1 MAKKK
6 AGPQNVNNVKSS
18 NFLPSVFQTELN
30 KSWLDSTLDQMVSK
44 GPLENIHGYVGS
56 KHGKV
61 SIASDEYL
69 DTKETKNQLKPAVVS
84 YNKQKELTNAITFDD
99 IANSINSNFATYN
112 YNAAYSSNR
121 YTFNPPIDIDKFVNY
136 NNYHWVPE
144 LPVYESIWTGASKN
158 PITDIQTNGKSTL
171 VDDNNTF
178 KVENNML
185 IKFTGSGWDSSVL
198 NKTYIVAGSSGK
210 HKLYEYIDENNIR
223 VYNNTV
229 KHSENNDGVWWNGI
243 LHNAELNTGYSGS
256 PEQLLSTYNTSNPRL
271 PYFDGFNF
279 PQLESNS
286 TQLIKNT
293 LVKFTGS
300 WTHTGITNSTD
311 IFSLTINE
319 TTGNV
324 SITAATTDE
333 IALANTKLSP
343 DNNLMYDEGYAV
355 DPQKDYIVIAKD
367 DSFQTAWSRAN
378 HWVNSSTIKKLQEL
392 IPTYDF
398 TEIKNIKRK
407 ALRPIIEYNCG
418 IHLWNHAASYVGQYL
433 GAVYGLA
440 QADAKPTT
448 VGDKYLYV
456 DNSDV
461 NDRIYTVASGTDTFE
476 SLTVND
482 TFSIKST
489 TQTSWVEAD
498 GYYDGTKVILA
509 QQKTKINQYPL
520 YKFFNT
526 DGVPLEGGC
535 NKSFTGDKIFGY
547 KEGTGAND
555 TELGF
560 PLCYKDTGKQYAE
573 YEFENFIL
581 TNKYYTNHSNAEYSK
596 ATYSKEQVGYNFF
609 KQKNVLKTIYTQAG
623 TNAGAFNTAQYKVDT
638 IDTSLEIPYGHSNWR
653 QDSKYL
659 IHKINDNVSITTA
672 YGDGTNNV
680 MQIGNAELYTVGKSQ
695 TIVFENLTDL
705 SLKVFS
711 HGVDIEITSI
721 PEITF
726 TRSGNKITLETSAS
740 SNDIHFDIIA
750 YGTTILQSFIIT
762 DDWDSSLY
770 KLTINGKNINPTK
783 VTVNATTISIDES
796 ELAIDDL
803 VDFSW
808 RSNDLTNKS
817 TNISLPDT
825 HIHNSSNSLVETF
838 TISETINHWTDKIN
852 AMPGFDGSLYGENNF
867 ASIPHTTQNGGTIF
881 IHENNSILHDI
892 NYSNKHLTLSGAL
905 VEQGKEFDAF
915 RTRVGA
921 QAKRQYTIG
930 AENIQELTD
939 NAINEIVR
947 NKQTNS
953 LYSTSNMLYGDLDH
967 QQTFT
972 LEGLPSTFTKIFKTR
987 FIFNGDVNIRDHVYV
1002 YLTEHDGNDKQ
1013 VRRLLLKDRD
1023 YKFLGDTVILTLD
1036 YESTLDSD
1044 KTRPTIEIYH
1054 IKMDENSFVPPSMVK
1069 LGLAYGVE
1077 PQVNN
1082 GILYTHDGKQISVTN
1097 ESSLIDIDSTTFDPV
1112 NAVIYELEK
1121 RIYAGLVKEDYMY
1134 NDENKGRDRFNSPV
1148 DYLPTEHVDTWFAL
1162 NDLNN
1167 YVEKY
1172 YYRWATQNKI
1182 TSLNTDNYYDAA
1194 DPFTWNYSTLSLG
1207 SESMPGHWK
1216 GAYTHIFGTCTP
1228 HLTPWHMLGHAF
1240 KPTWWDTHYSWTDA
1254 TKRTAL
1260 INALTNGIVSNPSI
1274 NDIQV
1279 LRNAR
1284 YTWDWRDV
1292 PTGKCPVK
1300 TDGTLEDPDTV
1311 LGTPSN
1317 VDKEQDFVFGDWGP
1331 VEVQWRFSAEGQA
1344 VLLDAVLKLNPAR
1357 AWADFFQPGIIGK
1370 HNSVISNINYYT
1382 EVLPTAKDYKIA
1394 GKIYENSVQSLTLKN
1409 TSADT
1414 LEDTGYFKV
1423 LDDNLSTIAKARYRF
1438 TTDTATGSTNIL
1450 SLIDRGL
1457 NFTGHPIV
1465 SYHGSDSVVNTLN
1478 VDIQLQQVPFTA
1490 NGIAQAQYNYVIRNN
1505 IDVSLEDLYT
1515 KLSTKLQAKIN
1526 GFTNKH
1532 LLNVY
1537 SDTSASGDFEL
1548 GIEDFNVNM
1557 YEGAVNKLIT
1567 ASSVTITKQGLGY
1580 EINGFNNNTR
1590 EFKFYEPN
1598 LVNATDYTTQTVA
1611 GQQSIRRYNKFV
1623 TVPSIIEYGSQLS
1636 KIQDTYNFI
1645 RGYWNWLSTQ
1655 GYTTSQD
1662 GDSSAIEFVEW
1673 SLTAEVND
1681 TITLQIGKQ
1690 VKFAPTTG
1698 HVYEYNRLSYNT
1710 NDILAFDYKKI
1721 DNSSLGIKRTD
1732 GTATIETKDNTYIAS
1747 VTSAVL
1753 DYEHIVIFENKTK
1766 LGINIFDDIKNN
1778 MQERLLISGQRTQQW
1793 TGEKKAPGYL
1803 IVDDH
1808 IVQNFDSAVQQV
1820 DDIYR
1825 TDVDEFNE
1833 SFSKAKDLT
1842 IGNTEGQLL
1851 DNLGINKNVLT
1862 RYHQGLIKEKGTLGA
1877 IEHIGKSDILHNSE
1891 TTVSAHEQYM
1901 FRQSYLGNDDFDNA
1915 LEIEIV
1921 SSDVNSSP
1929 QALTLDTTWNES
1941 NVIVATSDKI
1951 VNDKSITF
1959 NVVSYDDSPSDIL
1972 TGGEPRQA
1980 ETKYSILNST
1990 QLSDVFDSTADYA
2003 IIPTWNSTTSYKK
2016 GDKVRYRGELWEC
2029 IENFTGLDLVSPT
2042 IEETSALARTQQV
2055 IEYDTVANIGG
2066 TTVTIQR
2073 QNTVFDDI
2081 VATGSSFTPFL
2092 ESETLNIGYS
2102 GSMTP
2107 ITFSKQDSVATVI
2120 GPAEIIANAGPP
2132 VFTNVTG
2139 KSITIAIRNTVG
2151 GVVTDTDYIVNFDT
2165 TPANKTEN
2173 FTGQGPMTDTF
2184 TIAETLSS
2192 STYGVGSV
2200 TVNGSSTT
2208 AFTVTGQSLVFDSAP
2223 ALNDAIVVTLVHQPD
2238 QMSASQVVDRIN
2250 SQVTDT
2256 NFTASLDTSAVYD
2269 ALKLSYGGT
2278 NADDPNKSLVLKAGS
2293 TNNDLGFITSPIN
2306 QQKQA
2311 FQNVTGV
2318 ITPTNLTVEE
2328 VRDQINNTSALSSS
2342 ITATVSSGNLVLT
2355 DTDGSQALSLTG
2367 SAVAKL
2373 GLNAN
2378 YPVSTTQ
2385 VNRKATYTEAVADI
2399 QAALTAA
2406 SITDISILV
2415 VGNAIR
2421 ITSTA
2426 ASLELGDT
2434 TFNSQI
2440 GLATGT
2446 IFALEGDVENDW
2458 DTEHRNYFTE
2468 ITNDPA
2474 LYNILIAD
2482 DSDFEVESSGSVVTK
2497 FWGWNV
2503 LQVTQSSTTP
2513 LYSLPSAVANAATVL
2528 NGGTPTTCGICAGTS
2543 SKDGNDAEITT
2554 NVPHGLEVGDWV
2566 QLLNTDTTPT
2576 IDGIHKVTKVSANDN
2591 QVFYIDEYIEK
2602 CGNAVSIMP
2611 LVTTR
2616 FVNID
2621 QRDGDGTSAYNNIT
2635 GAENLS
2641 RWNIPT
2647 GAHTFLNYV
2656 DGVRGTYVYK
2666 KGTTSPIRVNTTRP
2680 TNTDVDSVLIYNH
2693 KENKS
2698 KVQLEA
2704 WDPMRKIIPG
2714 IAQQNLDYIN
2724 FSDNAIYNTST
2735 DDNYAEDLDNAWG
2748 TEQIGTRWWDL
2759 SKARYYDYDQG
2770 PDLAYKTSQ
2779 WGALYPGA
2787 EIIVWEWIKSNVA
2800 PDDYADAVTESKE
2813 IFGTVATGEAY
2824 SIYDSVAKETL
2835 YYYTTEK
2842 EYNSGTG
2849 AYNDV
2854 YYYWVKNKTT
2864 TSDERTLSATD
2875 VANIIKS
2882 PSVNGVSWFAVA
2894 GENEI
2899 IVDNIN
2905 YYVEDN
2911 NTVLQVNKAG
2921 NKYNSHNEWT
2931 VIAKDSDLIP
2941 EYYINGM
2948 KRNFAGVDI
2957 NDVTLPYSSLHRFNR
2972 YGDDLSIGQ
2981 TWFNNLPEARRNA
2994 IVTLNTQLK
3003 NINLNDEFE
3012 GTWDRTLIANDFPK
3026 LLWKWIDYTL
3036 KSYTGTYNHT
3046 ITIKKYS
3053 ELDSIDKNLHSVAKL
3068 KVFDE
3073 VDAVDRSEIYAYNSL
3088 DKVWELVLKK
3098 NNTIKFDEGLMS
3110 AVGGW
3115 DVNVWDSTPW
3125 DFANIADYWETLID
3139 ALNNDI
3145 FVDYN
3150 KHEMNKF
3157 FFSVVH
3163 YILSSFE
3170 QTTWIRKTT
3179 YVKLEF
3185 TDPIQTKIKKYSKNK
3200 INNIIGYVQEV
3211 KPFHTKS
3218 STVLTRHTN
3227 TETVG
3232 LTVTETP
3239 QTVITI
3245 KPQSY
3250 DAVYGGDQ
3258 YAGAPDWGTTFEDY
3272 ITGTGT
3278 DVISGPDFISPEE
3291 FNYTTGGDNRN
3302 SLVEVKPLELLRI
3315 NVQTNASGSTH
3326 ANDSLT
3332 FAHIQDYS
3340 GHVNAYALT
3349 EAKETTLTS
3358 PLTLTDTTISVAS
3371 TTAFSSVGIAYIKGE
3386 LIEYVVADATTLG
3399 ITKRELAG
3407 TFKVPASTGD
3417 SITDVTNS
3425 KLTFANDDPSHY
3437 QYNTLSDTI
3446 LNSPGSTQ
3454 AQELQSLGKGIEL

>member
-6 AGPQNVNNVKSS
+6 AGPQKVNNVKSS
-18 NFLPSVFQTELN
+18 NFLPSVFQTDLN

-44 GPLENIHGYVGS
+44 GPLENIHGYIGS
-56 KHGKV
+56 KNGNISV
-61 SIASDEYL
+61 ASDNYL
-69 DTKETKNQLKPAVVS
+69 DAKETKNQLKPAIVS
-84 YNKQKELTNAITFDD
+84 YNNQKELTNAITFDD
-99 IANSINSNFATYN
+99 IASSINSNFATYN

-121 YTFNPPIDIDKFVNY
+121 YTFNPPINIDKFVNY
-136 NNYHWVPE
+136 NNYRWVPE
-144 LPVYESIWTGASKN
+144 LPIYESIWTGASKN
-158 PITDIQTNGKSTL
+158 PITDIQTNGISTL

-178 KVENNML
+178 IVENQML

-198 NKTYIVAGSSGK
+198 NKTYIVAGSVGK
-210 HKLYEYIDENNIR
+210 HKLYEYLDASGNR

-229 KHSENNDGVWWNGI
+229 SHSEDADGVWWNGI

-256 PEQLLSTYNTSNPRL
+256 PEQLVSTYNTSNPRL

-279 PQLESNS
+279 PQLTSNS

-300 WTHTGITNSTD
+300 WTHTGITNNTD
-311 IFSLTINE
+311 IFSLTVDD

-324 SITAATTDE
+324 TITAATADE

-343 DNNLMYDEGYAV
+343 DNNLMYNQGYPV

-367 DSFQTAWSRAN
+367 DSNQTAWSRAN
-378 HWVNSSTIKKLQEL
+378 HWVNSSTINKLVDL

-398 TEIKNIKRK
+398 SEIKNIKRK
-407 ALRPIIEYNCG
+407 AQRPIIEYNAEL
-418 IHLWNHAASYVGQYL
+418 HLW
-433 GAVYGLA
+433 
-440 QADAKPTT
+440 D
-448 VGDKYLYV
+448 
-456 DNSDV
+456 
-461 NDRIYTVASGTDTFE
+461 
-476 SLTVND
+476 
-482 TFSIKST
+482 
-489 TQTSWVEAD
+489 TQT
-498 GYYDGTKVILA
+498 KI
-509 QQKTKINQYPL
+509 KINQYPL

-526 DGVPLEGGC
+526 DGDPLEGGC

-547 KEGTGAND
+547 KEGTGTND

-560 PLCYKDTGKQYAE
+560 PLSYKDTPTGAE

-581 TNKYYTNHSNAEYSK
+581 THKYYTNHSNAEYSR
-596 ATYSKEQVGYNFF
+596 AMYSKEQVGYNFF
-609 KQKNVLKTIYTQAG
+609 KQNNVLKTIYTPAG
-623 TNAGAFNTAQYKVDT
+623 NNAGAFETAQYKVST
-638 IDTSLEIPYGHSNWR
+638 IDAPLEIPHGHNNWR

-659 IHKINDNVSITTA
+659 IHKINNNISITTA
-672 YGDGTNNV
+672 YSDGTSNI
-680 MQIGNAELYTVGKSQ
+680 MQTGNAELYTVGESR
-695 TIVFENLTDL
+695 TIEFNNLTDIT
-705 SLKVFS
+705 STEIKVIS
-711 HGVDIEITSI
+711 NGVDIESTSI

-726 TRSGNKITLETSAS
+726 TRSGNKITLVTSAS
-740 SNDIHFDIIA
+740 SNNKQFNIVHDD
-750 YGTTILQSFIIT
+750 GSTVTVLQSFIIT
-762 DDWDSSLY
+762 NEWDKSLY
-770 KLTINGKNINPTK
+770 KLTINGKQIDSAK

-796 ELAIDDL
+796 ELALNDL

-808 RSNDLTNKS
+808 RSNDLTNKAS
-817 TNISLPDT
+817 NISLPDT
-825 HIHNSSNSLVETF
+825 HIHNSTNSIIETF
-838 TISETINHWTDKIN
+838 TISETINHWTDKLN
-852 AMPGFDGSLYGENNF
+852 AMPGFNGSTFGENNF
-867 ASIPHTTQNGGTIF
+867 NSVPHTTQNGGTIF
-881 IHENNSILHDI
+881 IHENNSVMHDI
-892 NYSNKHLTLSGAL
+892 NYSNKSLTLSGVL
-905 VEQGKEFDAF
+905 LEQGKDFDAF

-921 QAKRQYTIG
+921 QAKRQFTIG
-930 AENIQELTD
+930 AENVQELTD
-939 NAINEIVR
+939 NAIIEIIR
-947 NKQTNS
+947 NNQKNK
-953 LYSTSNMLYGDLDH
+953 LYNTSNMLYGDLSN
-967 QQTFT
+967 QQTFV
-972 LEGLPSTFTKIFKTR
+972 LENDPSTFTKIFKTR
-987 FIFNGDVNIRDHVYV
+987 FVFNGDVNIRDHVYV

-1013 VRRLLLKDRD
+1013 IRRLLLKDRD
-1023 YKFLGDTVILTLD
+1023 YKFLGETVILTLD
-1036 YESTLDSD
+1036 YESTLDSNLTQP
-1044 KTRPTIEIYH
+1044 KLEIYH
-1054 IKMDENSFVPPSMVK
+1054 IKMDTECFVPPSMVK

-1097 ESSLIDIDSTTFDPV
+1097 EASLLDIDSATFDPV

-1121 RIYAGLVKEDYMY
+1121 RIHAGLVKEDYMY

-1148 DYLPTEHVDTWFAL
+1148 EYLPTEHVNTWFKL

-1167 YVEKY
+1167 YVETY

-1194 DPFTWNYSTLSLG
+1194 DPFTWNYSTLSIG

-1216 GAYTHIFGTCTP
+1216 GAYTHIFGTATP

-1260 INALTNGIVSNPSI
+1260 INALTNGIVSNPSS
-1274 NDIQV
+1274 NDIQI

-1284 YTWDWRDV
+1284 YTWDWAS
-1292 PTGKCPVK
+1292 KCPVK

-1331 VEVQWRFSAEGQA
+1331 VEAQWRQSAEGQA
-1344 VLLDAVLKLNPAR
+1344 VLLDAVLKLNPAK
-1357 AWADFFQPGIIGK
+1357 AWTDFFQPGMIGK
-1370 HNSVISNINYYT
+1370 YNSAISNINYYT
-1382 EVLPTAKDYKIA
+1382 EVLPKVAEYKIP
-1394 GKIYENSVQSLTLKN
+1394 GKIYEKTIESLTLN
-1409 TSADT
+1409 STSADT
-1414 LEDTGYFKV
+1414 LENTGYFKV

-1438 TTDTATGSTNIL
+1438 TTDTATGSTDTL

-1457 NFTGHPIV
+1457 NFTGQPIV
-1465 SYHGSDSVVNTLN
+1465 SYHGSDSVINTLN
-1478 VDIQLQQVPFTA
+1478 VSIRLQQIPFTA
-1490 NGIAQAQYNYVIRNN
+1490 NGISQAQYNYILRNN
-1505 IDVSLEDLYT
+1505 MDVSLEELYT
-1515 KLSTKLQAKIN
+1515 NLITKLQAKLN

-1532 LLNVY
+1532 LINVH
-1537 SDTSASGDFEL
+1537 SDTSTVGDFEL

-1557 YEGAVNKLIT
+1557 YEGALNKLTT
-1567 ASSVTITKQGLGY
+1567 ASSVTVTKRELGY
-1580 EINGFNNNTR
+1580 EIDGFNNNTR

-1598 LVNATDYTTQTVA
+1598 LVNATDYTTQTIA
-1611 GQQSIRRYNKFV
+1611 GQQTVRRYNKFV
-1623 TVPSIIEYGSQLS
+1623 TVPSIIEYNSQLS
-1636 KIQDTYNFI
+1636 RVQDTYNFI
-1645 RGYWNWLSTQ
+1645 RGYWHWMSAE
-1655 GYTTSQD
+1655 GYTLEQD

-1673 SLTAEVND
+1673 ALTAEVND

-1690 VKFAPTTG
+1690 IKFKPASG
-1698 HVYEYNRLSYNT
+1698 HTYEYNRLSYNT
-1710 NDILAFDYKKI
+1710 NDILASDYKKI
-1721 DNSSLGIKRTD
+1721 DNSVLGIKRMN
-1732 GTATIETKDNTYIAS
+1732 GEVTIETKDNTYIAS
-1747 VTSAVL
+1747 TTSAVL

-1778 MQERLLISGQRTQQW
+1778 MQERLLLSGQRTQQW

-1808 IVQNFDSAVQQV
+1808 IIQNFDSAVQQI

-1825 TDVDEFNE
+1825 TDVDEFNQN
-1833 SFSKAKDLT
+1833 FSKAKDLT
-1842 IGNTEGQLL
+1842 IGKVEGRLL
-1851 DNLGINKNVLT
+1851 DNLGINENVIT

-1877 IEHIGKSDILHNSE
+1877 VEHIGKSDILHNSE
-1891 TTVSAHEQYM
+1891 TTVSAYEQYM
-1901 FRQSYLGNDDFDNA
+1901 FRQSYLGNDDFEDA

-1921 SSDVNSSP
+1921 SSDINSSP
-1929 QALTLDTTWNES
+1929 QAIVLDETWDES
-1941 NVIVATSDKI
+1941 NVIKATSDKI
-1951 VNDKSITF
+1951 VNDKTTTF
-1959 NVVSYDDSPSDIL
+1959 DVLSYDNSSSDIL
-1972 TGGEPRQA
+1972 TGGEARQS
-1980 ETKYSILNST
+1980 ETRYSILNST
-1990 QLSDVFDSTADYA
+1990 KLSDVFDSTADYA
-2003 IIPTWNSTTSYKK
+2003 IIPTWLPTVSYKK

-2029 IENFTGLDLVSPT
+2029 IENFTGLDTVTPI
-2042 IEETSALARTQQV
+2042 IEETSQLATTQQV
-2055 IEYDTVANIGG
+2055 IDYDTVANIGG

-2107 ITFSKQDSVATVI
+2107 ITFSKQESIPTVI

-2132 VFTNVTG
+2132 TFSDIRG
-2139 KSITIAIRNTVG
+2139 KAITIAIRNTVSG
-2151 GVVTDTDYIVNFDT
+2151 TVTDTDYIVDFDT
-2165 TPANKTEN
+2165 HPADVTEN
-2173 FTGQGPMTDTF
+2173 FTGDGATTTF
-2184 TIAETLSS
+2184 TISTPLSA
-2192 STYGVGSV
+2192 STYGIDEVRVAGIVQTSPADY
-2200 TVNGSSTT
+2200 S
-2208 AFTVTGQSLVFDSAP
+2208 VTGQVITFTTQP
-2223 ALNDAIVVTLVHQPD
+2223 ANLASILVTLVHQPV
-2238 QMSASQVVDRIN
+2238 QMSSTQILNAIN
-2250 SQVTDT
+2250 TAVTDS
-2256 NFTASLDTSAVYD
+2256 NFTASLETPGATQV
-2269 ALKLSYGGT
+2269 LKLSYGGQSS
-2278 NADDPNKSLVLKAGS
+2278 DDPNKSLVLKAGS
-2293 TNNDLGFITSPIN
+2293 SNNELGFITSPIN
-2306 QQKQA
+2306 QEKEA
-2311 FQNVTGV
+2311 FQTVQGV

-2328 VRDQINNTSALSSS
+2328 VRDQINNTSALSTS
-2342 ITATVSSGNLVLT
+2342 ITATISSGNLVLT
-2355 DTDGSQALSLTG
+2355 DTDGSKALSLTG
-2367 SAVAKL
+2367 TAVAKL
-2373 GLNAN
+2373 GLNPN

-2399 QAALTAA
+2399 QAELTAQ
-2406 SITDISILV
+2406 SITDVNILV
-2415 VGNAIR
+2415 VGNQIK

-2426 ASLELGDT
+2426 SSLELGDT

-2440 GLATGT
+2440 GLSTGT
-2446 IFALEGDVENDW
+2446 IHALEGDIENDW

-2468 ITNDPA
+2468 IIDDPA

-2482 DSDFEVESSGSVVTK
+2482 DSDFEIESSGAVVTK

-2513 LYSLPSAVANAATVL
+2513 LYSLPSAVANAATVA
-2528 NGGTPTTCGICAGTS
+2528 NGGTPTTCGICAGAS

-2554 NVPHGLEVGDWV
+2554 NVPHGLQVGDWV

-2576 IDGIHKVTKVSANDN
+2576 IDGIHKVTKVDPNDN
-2591 QVFYIDEYIEK
+2591 QIFYIDEYIEK

-2621 QRDGDGTSAYNNIT
+2621 QRDGDGTTTYNNIT

-2647 GAHTFLNYV
+2647 GANTFLNYV
-2656 DGVRGTYVYK
+2656 DGIRGTYVYT
-2666 KGTTSPIRVNTTRP
+2666 KGTTAPIRVNTTRP
-2680 TNTDVDSVLIYNH
+2680 TNTDVDSVIIYNH
-2693 KENKS
+2693 KENQS
-2698 KVQLEA
+2698 KIQLEA

-2724 FSDNAIYNTST
+2724 FSDNAIYTTST
-2735 DDNYAEDLDNAWG
+2735 DENYIVDKDNAWG
-2748 TEQIGTRWWDL
+2748 TEQLGTRWWDL

-2770 PDLAYKTSQ
+2770 PSLSYKTAQ
-2779 WGALYPGA
+2779 WGALYPGS
-2787 EIIVWEWIKSNVA
+2787 EVIVWEWVKSNVA
-2800 PDDYADAVTESKE
+2800 PDDYAEAVTESRE
-2813 IFGTVATGEAY
+2813 MFGTIATGEAY

-2842 EYNSGTG
+2842 EYHKDTG
-2849 AYNDV
+2849 SYNDV
-2854 YYYWVKNKTT
+2854 YYFWVKNKIT
-2864 TSDERTLSATD
+2864 TSDERTLSAMD
-2875 VANIIKS
+2875 VANIIEN
-2882 PSVNGVSWFAVA
+2882 PSINGISWFGVA
-2894 GENEI
+2894 GEKEI
-2899 IVDNIN
+2899 IIDNIS
-2905 YYVEDN
+2905 YYVEDE
-2911 NTVLQVNKAG
+2911 NTVLQINKAG

-2948 KRNFAGVDI
+2948 KRNFAGVDS
-2957 NDVTLPYSSLHRFNR
+2957 NDVSLPYSTLHKFNR

-2981 TWFNNLPEARRNA
+2981 TWFNNLPDARRNA

-3003 NINLNDEFE
+3003 NINLNDELE
-3012 GTWDRTLIANDFPK
+3012 GTWDRTLIANEFPT
-3026 LLWKWIDYTL
+3026 LLWKWIDYKL
-3036 KSYTGTYNHT
+3036 KSYTGTFNHT
-3046 ITIKKYS
+3046 ITVKKYS
-3053 ELDSIDKNLHSVAKL
+3053 DLNNIDRTFHSVAKL
-3068 KVFDE
+3068 KIFDE
-3073 VDAVDRSEIYAYNSL
+3073 VESLDRSEIYAYNESTN
-3088 DKVWELVLKK
+3088 VWELVLKK
-3098 NNTIKFDEGLMS
+3098 NNTIEFDVGLMS
-3110 AVGGW
+3110 AIGGW
-3115 DVNVWDSTPW
+3115 DRNSWDSTPW
-3125 DFANIADYWETLID
+3125 DFANIAYYWETLID
-3139 ALNNDI
+3139 ALSNDI

-3150 KHEMNKF
+3150 RHEMNKF

-3185 TDPIQTKIKKYSKNK
+3185 TDPIQTKIKKYTRNK
-3200 INNIIGYVQEV
+3200 INEVIGYVQEV

-3239 QTVITI
+3239 QTVVTI
-3245 KPQSY
+3245 KPQAY
-3250 DAVYGGDQ
+3250 DGVFGGDT
-3258 YAGAPDWGTTFEDY
+3258 YEGAPDWGTTYSDY
-3272 ITGTGT
+3272 ITGEGT
-3278 DVISGPDFISPEE
+3278 DVYAGPDFISPEE
-3291 FNYTTGGDNRN
+3291 FNYTTAGHNRN

-3340 GHVNAYALT
+3340 GYVNAYALT
-3349 EAKETTLTS
+3349 ESKETTLTS
-3358 PLTLTDTTISVAS
+3358 PLTLTDTTISVTS
-3371 TTAFSSVGIAYIKGE
+3371 TTAFSSVGVAYINGE

-3407 TFKVPASTGD
+3407 TFKVLAGSGD
-3417 SITDVTNS
+3417 SIVDVTNS
-3425 KLTFANDDPSHY
+3425 KLTFANEDPSHY

-3446 LNSPGSTQ
+3446 LNSQGSTQ